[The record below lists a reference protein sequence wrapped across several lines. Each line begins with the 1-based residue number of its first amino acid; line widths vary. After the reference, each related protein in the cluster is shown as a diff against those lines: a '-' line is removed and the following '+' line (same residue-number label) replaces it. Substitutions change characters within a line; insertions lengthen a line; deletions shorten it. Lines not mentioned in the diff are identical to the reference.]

1 MAPPLVIADNSRSAE
16 PLPADVLQALSP
28 LAGLSLSE
36 LQKER
41 RLLIYPHCL
50 GEHRDGIER
59 QSIFELHGGQLRTGN
74 VLGYIGI
81 DGVQL
86 FIHSRFDPSGAQYL
100 LHYLLQRVM
109 GITIL
114 DLSVGTAAA
123 WQWDLLVYMFPYC
136 LQRALGQ
143 GLFRAYQRR
152 DYNDSCL
159 RGTMD
164 VARHIQR
171 NQPFAGRV
179 AYSTRERTAD
189 NALMQLVRHTVEY
202 IAHSAMYSRLLGG
215 TEAMR
220 AAVTAVRQ
228 ATPAYC
234 RQDRSRVIA
243 TNLRPVRHPYF
254 TEYAALQTLCLQIL
268 QHEKISYGQDERS
281 VHGMVFDGA
290 WLWEEYLATILR
302 DCGYRHPE
310 NKTGRGRLYLYRDQR
325 DRGVIYPDFLK
336 DDVVIDAKYKRMDQ
350 NGISRE
356 DRFQMIAYLHA
367 TKAGH
372 GYFAFP
378 TQVGDAQAAR
388 EGTLNG
394 YGGEVGTLPFA
405 IPSTSSGPNVNFAQ
419 FSAAMAIS
427 ECAFADTC
435 RTLGAPAAMAAF

>member
-1 MAPPLVIADNSRSAE
+1 MAHSLVMCDNSFGAE

-28 LAGLSLSE
+28 LAGISLKE
-36 LQKER
+36 LQKES
-41 RLLIYPHCL
+41 RLLIYPHSL
-50 GEHRDGIER
+50 GVHRDGIEQ
-59 QSIFELHGGQLRTGN
+59 QSIFELNGGRLQTGN

-86 FIHSRFDPSGAQYL
+86 FIHSRFDQSSTQYL

-114 DLSVGTAAA
+114 DLPVGTAPA
-123 WQWDLLVYMFPYC
+123 WQWDLLVYMFPHC
-136 LQRALGQ
+136 LQRALAQ

-152 DYNDSCL
+152 DYNDSAL

-164 VARHIQR
+164 VARHVQR

-202 IAHSAMYSRLLGG
+202 IARSAMYSRLLGDS
-215 TEAMR
+215 ESMR
-220 AAVTAVRQ
+220 AAVATVRQ

-281 VHGMVFDGA
+281 AHGMVFDGA

-325 DRGVIYPDFLK
+325 GLIYPDFFK
-336 DDVVIDAKYKRMDQ
+336 DDVVIDAKYKRMDK

-356 DRFQMIAYLHA
+356 DRFQMIAYLHV

-378 TQVGDAQAAR
+378 TQAGDARAAR

-394 YGGEVGTLPFA
+394 YGGDVGTLPF
-405 IPSTSSGPNVNFAQ
+405 IVPSMPSDFAQ
-419 FSAAMAIS
+419 FSAAMATS
-427 ECAFADTC
+427 EHVFADNC
-435 RTLGAPAAMAAF
+435 RALGAVAAMAAQ

>member
-1 MAPPLVIADNSRSAE
+1 MIQSLVMRDNSRSAE

-28 LAGLSLSE
+28 LAGLSLDE

-41 RLLIYPHCL
+41 RLLIYPHSL
-50 GEHRDGIER
+50 GVHRDGIER
-59 QSIFELHGGQLRTGN
+59 QSIFEFHGGQLQTGN

-86 FIHSRFDPSGAQYL
+86 FIHSRFDQSGAQYF
-100 LHYLLQRVM
+100 LHYMLQRVM

-114 DLSVGTAAA
+114 DLPVGAAPA
-123 WQWDLLVYMFPYC
+123 WQWDLLVYMFPHC

-152 DYNDSCL
+152 DYNDSAL
-159 RGTMD
+159 RGTIN
-164 VARHIQR
+164 VARQVQR
-171 NQPFAGRV
+171 NQPFAGRI

-202 IAHSAMYSRLLGG
+202 IAHSALYSRLLGC
-215 TEAMR
+215 TESMR
-220 AAVTAVRQ
+220 AAVAAVRM

-268 QHEKISYGQDERS
+268 QHEKINYGQDERS

-310 NKTGRGRLYLYRDQR
+310 NKTGRGRLYLYRDH
-325 DRGVIYPDFLK
+325 RGVIYPDFHK

-356 DRFQMIAYLHA
+356 DRFQMIAYLHV
-367 TKAGH
+367 TSAGH

-378 TQVGDAQAAR
+378 TQASDAHATR

-394 YGGEVGTLPFA
+394 YGGDLGTLPFA
-405 IPSTSSGPNVNFAQ
+405 IPSMSSDFAQ

-427 ECAFADTC
+427 ERVFADTC
-435 RTLGAPAAMAAF
+435 QALGAAAAMAAL